1 MANMKA
7 LEGREKLKEIAK
19 AVREYLKETGGTFGV
34 RTQQN
39 NVVWISGMYTFGV
52 AHTVRQQCEARFDH
66 WLKEMAEI
74 WDVELH
80 LGTIHR
86 FIKEG
91 EGFAVTDSAERV
103 LLSDEDFVDQTL
115 WACKD
120 EEEYDF

>member
-39 NVVWISGMYTFGV
+39 NVVWISGMYSFGV
-52 AHTVRQQCEARFDH
+52 PSDIRYQMEAKFDL

-74 WDVELH
+74 WDVEVH

-91 EGFAVTDSAERV
+91 EGFAVTDSAERTV
-103 LLSDEDFVDQTL
+103 MTDDELVDTL
-115 WACKD
+115 TSED
-120 EEEYDF
+120 DYPF